1 MVAAGRGWLAIVAM
15 PEQSDSAAGAFQAMS
30 STADRD
36 TRDTAPPRR
45 CIPPSPSIPHRSG
58 NYQGMFSHKQQAE
71 PSALLLPLHSWVT
84 LCFCGQTNS
93 SALMNGGL
101 LKKHKKLKQKTIYT
115 MIKQIFRNI
124 EEKLCSQEK

>member
-45 CIPPSPSIPHRSG
+45 CIPPSPSIPHQSG
-58 NYQGMFSHKQQAE
+58 NYQGMFSHKQQAG
-71 PSALLLPLHSWVT
+71 PAVGSVLLLPLPPSCHCT
-84 LCFCGQTNS
+84 HG
-93 SALMNGGL
+93 
-101 LKKHKKLKQKTIYT
+101 
-115 MIKQIFRNI
+115 
-124 EEKLCSQEK
+124 

>member
-93 SALMNGGL
+93 SALMNVA
-101 LKKHKKLKQKTIYT
+101 
-115 MIKQIFRNI
+115 
-124 EEKLCSQEK
+124 S

>member
-45 CIPPSPSIPHRSG
+45 CIPPSPSIPHQSG
-58 NYQGMFSHKQQAE
+58 NYQGMFSHKQQAG
-71 PSALLLPLHSWVT
+71 PSVPVSCSCPCLPPATALMGDSLLLWA
-84 LCFCGQTNS
+84 N
-93 SALMNGGL
+93 
-101 LKKHKKLKQKTIYT
+101 
-115 MIKQIFRNI
+115 
-124 EEKLCSQEK
+124 

>member
-36 TRDTAPPRR
+36 TAPPRR

-58 NYQGMFSHKQQAE
+58 NYQGMFSHKQQAVSCSC
-71 PSALLLPLHSWVT
+71 PCLPPAT
-84 LCFCGQTNS
+84 
-93 SALMNGGL
+93 ALMGDPAFVD
-101 LKKHKKLKQKTIYT
+101 KLI
-115 MIKQIFRNI
+115 RPH
-124 EEKLCSQEK
+124 

>member
-45 CIPPSPSIPHRSG
+45 CIPPSPSIPHQSG
-58 NYQGMFSHKQQAE
+58 NYQGMFSHKQQAVSCSC
-71 PSALLLPLHSWVT
+71 PCLPPAT
-84 LCFCGQTNS
+84 
-93 SALMNGGL
+93 ALMGDPAFVG
-101 LKKHKKLKQKTIYT
+101 KLIHPH
-115 MIKQIFRNI
+115 
-124 EEKLCSQEK
+124 